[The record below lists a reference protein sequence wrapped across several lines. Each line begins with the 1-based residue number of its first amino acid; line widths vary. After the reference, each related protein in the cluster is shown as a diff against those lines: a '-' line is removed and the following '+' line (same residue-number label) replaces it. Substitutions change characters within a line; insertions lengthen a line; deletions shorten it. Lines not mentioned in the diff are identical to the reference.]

1 MGKIQDQAIKG
12 TIFTYI
18 GVVIGFITT
27 ALIFP
32 KVLTKEQIGLLGLLV
47 SYSAI
52 FAQFASLGTGRVV
65 IIAFPYFQSKEHKHH
80 GLLFIML
87 AVTGIGFVISVAA
100 FYFLREYLIANS
112 HESSQ
117 LVIQYFHYLL
127 PVILFTLVFMVLDS
141 YYKVLQNAVK
151 GIVLKEFV
159 QRLLFL
165 GFIIFYYYGY
175 LNFSQYVLFYVAALC
190 LPALVLIVS
199 LIKDREF
206 FLKPDLKFVD
216 KDLRKLMIQVG
227 FYGILIGFSGIVIT
241 NFDRIIVE
249 RFLDVGAT
257 GIYTTTAFFATL
269 VVMPSRALLK
279 ISDPFISHS
288 WKNNDL
294 KHLLFLYKKTSM
306 SQLVIGALLF
316 IGIWAN
322 QDNIF
327 RILPAVY
334 EPGRYVIF
342 FIGLAYMFD
351 MISGAAGLILA
362 NSKYFKYM
370 AYFMIALIVLVVVTN
385 IIFIPIFGLAGAA
398 FATCLSKFIVNLG
411 MFLFL
416 KIKYKLQPYSLKYLW
431 VILIAV
437 IAFLAGYFVPASNN
451 LYFDIFYR
459 SALITI
465 IYLLLLLWF
474 RLYPEFNERY
484 SWLIA
489 KIVSYGKK
497 NNPPE

>member
-1 MGKIQDQAIKG
+1 
-12 TIFTYI
+12 
-18 GVVIGFITT
+18 
-27 ALIFP
+27 L
-32 KVLTKEQIGLLGLLV
+32 
-47 SYSAI
+47 
-52 FAQFASLGTGRVV
+52 
-65 IIAFPYFQSKEHKHH
+65 IIA
-80 GLLFIML
+80 
-87 AVTGIGFVISVAA
+87 
-100 FYFLREYLIANS
+100 
-112 HESSQ
+112 
-117 LVIQYFHYLL
+117 
-127 PVILFTLVFMVLDS
+127 
-141 YYKVLQNAVK
+141 
-151 GIVLKEFV
+151 
-159 QRLLFL
+159 
-165 GFIIFYYYGY
+165 
-175 LNFSQYVLFYVAALC
+175 
-190 LPALVLIVS
+190 

-216 KDLRKLMIQVG
+216 KDLRKLMVQVG

-249 RFLDVGAT
+249 RFLDIGAT

-288 WKNNDL
+288 WKDNDL
-294 KHLLFLYKKTSM
+294 EQLLFLYKKTSM

-327 RILPAVY
+327 RILPPVY

-342 FIGLAYMFD
+342 FIGLAYLFD
-351 MISGAAGLILA
+351 MISGAASLILA

-370 AYFMIALIVLVVVTN
+370 AYFMILLIVLVVVTN

-416 KIKYKLQPYSLKYLW
+416 RIKYKLQPYSFKYLW

-437 IAFLAGYFVPASNN
+437 IAYLAGYFVPASHN

-459 SALITI
+459 SALITV
-465 IYLLLLLWF
+465 IYVALLLWF
-474 RLYPEFNERY
+474 KLYPELNERY
-484 SWLIA
+484 TWLIG
-489 KIVSYGKK
+489 KVHSYGKK
-497 NNPPE
+497 VDRGD

>member
-1 MGKIQDQAIKG
+1 LGKIKDQAIKG
-12 TIFTYI
+12 TIFTYV
-18 GVVIGFITT
+18 GVIIGFITT

-80 GLLFIML
+80 GLLFIIL
-87 AVTGIGFVISVAA
+87 AVTGIGFVISVVA
-100 FYFLREYLIANS
+100 FYFLREYLISSS
-112 HESSQ
+112 HESSE
-117 LVIQYFHYLL
+117 LVIKYFHYLL
-127 PVILFTLVFMVLDS
+127 PLILFTLVFMVLDS

-159 QRLLFL
+159 QRILFL
-165 GFIIFYYYGY
+165 AFIIFYYYGY
-175 LNFSQYVLFYVAALC
+175 LNFSQYVIFYVAAIC
-190 LPALVLIVS
+190 LPAIVLIIA
-199 LIKDREF
+199 LIKDRQF

-216 KDLRKLMIQVG
+216 KDLRKLMVQVG

-269 VVMPSRALLK
+269 VIMPSRALLK
-279 ISDPFISHS
+279 ISDPFISQS
-288 WKNNDL
+288 WKNGDL
-294 KHLLFLYKKTSM
+294 EHLLFLYKKTSM

-322 QDNIF
+322 QNNVF

-351 MISGAAGLILA
+351 MVSGAAGLILA
-362 NSKYFKYM
+362 NSKHFKYM
-370 AYFMIALIVLVVVTN
+370 AYFMILLIVLVVVTN

-398 FATCLSKFIVNLG
+398 FATCLSKFLTNLV

-416 KIKYKLQPYSLKYLW
+416 KIKYRLQPYSLHYLW
-431 VILIAV
+431 VVLIAV
-437 IAFLAGYFVPASNN
+437 IAYVAGYFVPASDN

-459 SALITI
+459 SAI
-465 IYLLLLLWF
+465 ISVVYLVLLLWF
-474 RLYPEFNERY
+474 RLYPELNERY
-484 SWLIA
+484 TWLIS
-489 KIVSYGKK
+489 ILRSFGKK
-497 NNPPE
+497 ANPRD

>member
-52 FAQFASLGTGRVV
+52 FAQFASLGTGRVI

-87 AVTGIGFVISVAA
+87 AVTGIGFVISVVA

-112 HESSQ
+112 RESSE
-117 LVIQYFHYLL
+117 LVIKYFHYLL
-127 PVILFTLVFMVLDS
+127 PLILFTLVFMVLDS
-141 YYKVLQNAVK
+141 YYKVLRKAVI
-151 GIVLKEFV
+151 GIALKEFV
-159 QRLLFL
+159 QRALFL
-165 GFIIFYYYGY
+165 VFIVFYYFGY
-175 LNFSQYVLFYVAALC
+175 LNFGQYVLFYVAAIC
-190 LPALVLIVS
+190 FPAVVLIVS

-206 FLKPDLKFVD
+206 FLKPDFKFVD
-216 KDLRKLMIQVG
+216 KDLRKLMVQVG

-241 NFDRIIVE
+241 NFDRILVE

-288 WKNNDL
+288 WKDNDL
-294 KHLLFLYKKTSM
+294 KQLLFLYKKTSM

-322 QDNIF
+322 QNNIF
-327 RILPAVY
+327 RILPAAY

-342 FIGLAYMFD
+342 FISLAYMFD

-362 NSKYFKYM
+362 NSKHFKYM

-398 FATCLSKFIVNLG
+398 FATCLSKFTVNLG

-416 KIKYKLQPYSLKYLW
+416 KFKYKLQPYSLKYLW
-431 VILIAV
+431 VIMIAV
-437 IAFLAGYFVPASNN
+437 IAYLAGYFVPASNN
-451 LYFDIFYR
+451 LYLDIFYR

-465 IYLLLLLWF
+465 IYISLLLWF
-474 RLYPEFNERY
+474 RLYPELNERY
-484 SWLIA
+484 TWLTSQIR
-489 KIVSYGKK
+489 SFGRK
-497 NNPPE
+497 NKSRD